1 MALRTVHSVTGFLF
15 ALVLT
20 LSLVATAGEAMAA
33 TRIGLAGGAS
43 LVDGGRATGIHLQ
56 PRPIGRFGV
65 TWE

>member
-1 MALRTVHSVTGFLF
+1 MAARSVHSVTGILF
-15 ALVLT
+15 TLVLT
-20 LSLVATAGEAMAA
+20 LSLAATAGEAMAA
-33 TRIGLAGGAS
+33 ARFGVAGGES